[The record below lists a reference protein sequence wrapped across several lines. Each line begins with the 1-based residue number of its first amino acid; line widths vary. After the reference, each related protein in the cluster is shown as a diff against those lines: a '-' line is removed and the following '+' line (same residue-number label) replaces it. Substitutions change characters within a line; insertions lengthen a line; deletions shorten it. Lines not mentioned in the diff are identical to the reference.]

1 MMETQFTQINDTNT
15 LDQVLAR
22 SHNEP
27 VILFKHSTTC
37 PISASAYRQMSQVE
51 GDVSLVVVQRARD
64 VSNEIEARTGIRHES
79 PQAIVLR
86 NGEAVW
92 TASHFDITSD
102 AVEKAVRGAA
112 LASRIASASAS
123 LARSTWMCTACP
135 W

>member
-1 MMETQFTQINDTNT
+1 MMETQFTQINDPNT

-102 AVEKAVRGAA
+102 AVEKAVRENE
-112 LASRIASASAS
+112 
-123 LARSTWMCTACP
+123 
-135 W
+135 

>member
-1 MMETQFTQINDTNT
+1 MMETQFTPINDTNA
-15 LDQVLAR
+15 LEQVLAR

-37 PISASAYRQMSQVE
+37 PISASAYRQMSRVE

-64 VSNEIEARTGIRHES
+64 VSNEIEARTGVRHES
-79 PQAIVLR
+79 PQAIILR

-102 AVEKAVRGAA
+102 AVEKAVRENE
-112 LASRIASASAS
+112 
-123 LARSTWMCTACP
+123 
-135 W
+135 